1 MRFNLESFD
10 LAEQGAAA
18 LFGLDLARLVVDTS
32 QSELVALQRDVER
45 QTNKP
50 PHRR

>member
-10 LAEQGAAA
+10 LAEQGTAA
-18 LFGLDLARLVVDTS
+18 LFGLELARLMVDTS
-32 QSELVALQRDVER
+32 QSELVAMKLDVER
-45 QTNKP
+45 PTSKP